1 MAEYCENV
9 LSVIR
14 LLAAGG
20 WPTVVGYG
28 YWLPPIK
35 DPGEADAWM
44 ARHGRKRKMLGP
56 LMLLI
61 ALVYTALKIFAP
73 LGP

>member
-1 MAEYCENV
+1 MAEYCENA

-14 LLAAGG
+14 MLAAS
-20 WPTVVGYG
+20 YG

-73 LGP
+73 LGS